1 MKETACLVSLGC
13 PKNLVDSEVMLGLLS
28 KEGHPLTTDPSKAEI
43 LIVNTCSFIEE
54 ATKEAVETILQLSRL
69 KKEGRCR
76 LLIVSGCLPQRYGKV
91 LEKELSEVDLFVGTG
106 AFQNLPKLLSQK
118 QKRRSFVPKST
129 FLYNERTPRILSTPP
144 FIAYLK
150 IAEGCSNTCTFCT
163 VPKIRGPYRSRK
175 IRSVLEEAK
184 RLADQ
189 GVQELI
195 LIAQDTTGYGRDLRD
210 GTDLEKLL
218 RYLVKVE
225 GLRWIRILYSYPRAD
240 RFTDGLLELIAQE
253 EKICSYLDLPLQHVD
268 DEILKRMGRR
278 STGAEIRTLLRK
290 IRAFL
295 PEVSLRSSLIVG
307 FPGEKE
313 SQFKA
318 LLDFVEEVQF
328 DHLGAFK
335 YSCEKGTPASRLP
348 HPIPEGVKEER
359 LRALMEIQKKISL
372 KKYKKM
378 VGQRRVVLVEG
389 PQRERSILRGRLQTQ
404 APEIDGSVFLT
415 GEYPVIPALQG
426 GVKGYNI
433 KEAPYRKAPPIR
445 AESFH
450 GKARPGDWVEA
461 RITQALPYDLVA
473 QVEKILP

>member
-1 MKETACLVSLGC
+1 MLRKIPPSRVGKVASVGYNGSGMKETACLVSLGC
-13 PKNLVDSEVMLGLLS
+13 PKNLVDSEVILGLLS

-76 LLIVSGCLPQRYGKV
+76 LLIVSGCLPQRYGRV
-91 LEKELSEVDLFVGTG
+91 LEKELSGVDLFVGTG

-118 QKRRSFVPKST
+118 QKRRSFIPKST

-144 FIAYLK
+144 FLAYLK
-150 IAEGCSNTCTFCT
+150 IAEGCSNACTFCT

-175 IRSVLEEAK
+175 LRSVVKEAEK
-184 RLADQ
+184 LAGQ

-218 RYLVKVE
+218 RYLVKVQ
-225 GLRWIRILYSYPRAD
+225 GLRWIRILYSYPKAD
-240 RFTDGLLELIAQE
+240 HFTDGLLELIAQE
-253 EKICSYLDLPLQHVD
+253 EKICPYLDLPLQHID

-278 STGAEIRTLLRK
+278 SKGAEIRSLLKK
-290 IRAFL
+290 IRTFL

-307 FPGEKE
+307 FPGERE

-335 YSCEKGTPASRLP
+335 YSPEEGTPASRLP
-348 HPIPEGVKEER
+348 NPIPEGVKEER
-359 LRALMEIQKKISL
+359 LRTLMEIQKKISL

-378 VGQRRVVLVEG
+378 VGQKRVVLVEV
-389 PQRERSILRGRLQTQ
+389 PQRERGVLRGRLQTQ
-404 APEIDGSVFLT
+404 APEIDGSVL
-415 GEYPVIPALQG
+415 L
-426 GVKGYNI
+426 N
-433 KEAPYRKAPPIR
+433 
-445 AESFH
+445 
-450 GKARPGDWVEA
+450 GKARPGNWVEA

-473 QVEKILP
+473 QVEKVLP